1 MIVGWV
7 VSIKIQ
13 SYRWE
18 MIPILMM
25 GNKNLGITVL
35 KQLFSR
41 EESMVVLTIMSRM
54 IIQETSSYRVA
65 HKKGFN
71 NSNTVKDTSNLKQ
84 TNEAVWET
92 FQASC
97 LICTRKWEKQVLPQM
112 SLALPE
118 SLKGPF
124 SRAHNLSRYRLL
136 KGHQIASQKF
146 SIQSHRMEIRT
157 HIKIKLNNA
166 VSM

>member
-1 MIVGWV
+1 
-7 VSIKIQ
+7 
-13 SYRWE
+13 

-54 IIQETSSYRVA
+54 IVQETSLYRVA

-84 TNEAVWET
+84 TREAVWET
-92 FQASC
+92 FQASY
-97 LICTRKWEKQVLPQM
+97 LICTRK
-112 SLALPE
+112 
-118 SLKGPF
+118 
-124 SRAHNLSRYRLL
+124 
-136 KGHQIASQKF
+136 
-146 SIQSHRMEIRT
+146 
-157 HIKIKLNNA
+157 
-166 VSM
+166 